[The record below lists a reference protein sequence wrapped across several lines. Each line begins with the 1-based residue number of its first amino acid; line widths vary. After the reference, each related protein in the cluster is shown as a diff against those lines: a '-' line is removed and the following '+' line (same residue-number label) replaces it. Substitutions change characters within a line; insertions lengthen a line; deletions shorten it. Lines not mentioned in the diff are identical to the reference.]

1 MSREALFFTIAV
13 VDVVETLNAK
23 ILKFHNLFFY
33 FILNLWTNEMK
44 ISQCDQNY
52 YY

>member
-1 MSREALFFTIAV
+1 MSREALFFTTA
-13 VDVVETLNAK
+13 VVETLRKNFE
-23 ILKFHNLFFY
+23 ISQLIIFY